1 MSGSANAK
9 GVALSGV
16 VKRYGKVQAVRG
28 VDLDVA
34 PGEMVSLLGPSGC
47 GKTTT
52 LRMIAGLEVPDA
64 GEIRIG
70 DARANEVPPWKRNI
84 GMVFQNYAL
93 FPHKTVAENIAYGL
107 VMRRLPRAEIAT
119 RVADAMRQVQL
130 AGLDDRVPSQLS
142 GGQRQRVALARALV
156 TRPDVLLFD
165 EPLAALDRKLR
176 EQMQVEIRQL
186 QRAVGITTIFVT
198 HDQDEALTLSDRI
211 VLMEGGRIVQSGTPG
226 EIYER
231 PGSHFVSD
239 FIGMMN
245 ALRATVLGRAE
256 DGRLCV
262 RLEPGGRELV
272 VAGPV
277 ALGAGAAVELMLR
290 PEKVRLDPAE
300 GADVIRAAGT
310 VAHVV
315 YLGPVTYLH
324 VRTADGVLIAM
335 LPNAEGGAAQPRQG
349 DAVTIGWRAA
359 DMVCF
364 APPDDA

>member
-1 MSGSANAK
+1 MSGSAK

-16 VKRYGKVQAVRG
+16 AKWYGKVPAVRG
-28 VDLDVA
+28 LDLEVA

-52 LRMIAGLEVPDA
+52 LRMIAGLEAPDA

-70 DARANEVPPWKRNI
+70 GTRANEVPPWRRNI
-84 GMVFQNYAL
+84 GMVFQSYAL
-93 FPHKTVAENIAYGL
+93 FPHKSVAENIGYGL
-107 VMRRLPRAEIAT
+107 VMRRLPRAEVAA

-130 AGLDDRVPSQLS
+130 QGLDERVPSQLS

-198 HDQDEALTLSDRI
+198 HDQVEAMTLADRI
-211 VLMEGGRIVQSGTPG
+211 VVMEGGRIVQSGTPG

-245 ALRATVLGRAE
+245 ALRATVIGRAE
-256 DGRLCV
+256 DGGLRV
-262 RLEPGGRELV
+262 RLEPGGRELA
-272 VAGPV
+272 VAGP
-277 ALGAGAAVELMLR
+277 AGMAAGEGVELMLR
-290 PEKVRLDPAE
+290 PEKVRLNPPA
-300 GADVIRAAGT
+300 GAGLIHVGGT

-315 YLGPVTYLH
+315 YLGAVTYLH
-324 VRTADGVLIAM
+324 VGTPDGLVIAM
-335 LPNAEGGAAQPRQG
+335 LPNAGGDAAAPRQG
-349 DAVTIGWRAA
+349 DAVTLGWRAA

-364 APPDDA
+364 APPRDA

>member
-1 MSGSANAK
+1 MNASAK
-9 GVALSGV
+9 GVSLAGV
-16 VKRYGKVQAVRG
+16 VKWYGKVQAVQG
-28 VDLDVA
+28 VDLDVE
-34 PGEMVSLLGPSGC
+34 PGQMVSLLGPSGC

-52 LRMIAGLEVPDA
+52 LRMIAGLETPDA

-70 DARANEVPPWKRNI
+70 GKRANAIPPWKRNI

-107 VMRRLPRAEIAT
+107 VMRGLPRAEIAT
-119 RVADAMRQVQL
+119 RVADGMRQVQL
-130 AGLDDRVPSQLS
+130 AGLDDRIPSQLS

-156 TRPDVLLFD
+156 TRPDLLLFD

-211 VLMEGGRIVQSGTPG
+211 IVMEAGRIVQSGTPG
-226 EIYER
+226 EIYEH

-245 ALRATVLGRAE
+245 ALRARVTGHDA

-262 RLEPGGRELV
+262 RMEPSGREFAV
-272 VAGPV
+272 RGPADRGV
-277 ALGAGAAVELMLR
+277 GAAVELMLR
-290 PEKVRLDPAE
+290 PEKVRVDPPE
-300 GADVIRAAGT
+300 GPAMIRTQGT

-324 VRTADGVLIAM
+324 VRTADGTLIAM
-335 LPNAEGGAAQPRQG
+335 LPNTEGGAVHPRQG
-349 DAVTIGWRAA
+349 DAITIGWRAA

-364 APPDDA
+364 APPAGG